1 MSLVRP
7 IDCNICSEICFHGL
21 LSKLRFEQAALPP
34 RRPYSRVFLAP
45 SRRHLRI
52 RFGSKVHSA
61 ARSSILGHRVSG
73 NAIRNGGVP
82 ALVHS
87 AIAGSFGQE
96 RDFHSARPRL
106 LWKTLISTSLLR
118 SHYKGNAGMRP
129 ERRFKPGMDGG
140 LTAAVLVSPPHHLRT
155 AEILSKRWGPPQAL
169 AAMSEGVDQTRYSN
183 LVNIGKVM
191 AGDTKSSFYVN
202 KPVFNDFDDK
212 SITTLMWQLYL
223 LISANERSE
232 VKEAISQSNEIV
244 NRIQQVRFAAA
255 NDLNDSGSAAHTKK
269 RAHKTDDED
278 ALNKEYGQADVY
290 AKVQQLSKQVRW

>member
-118 SHYKGNAGMRP
+118 SHYKATQKRHFVLTPATDAGF
-129 ERRFKPGMDGG
+129 EK
-140 LTAAVLVSPPHHLRT
+140 VL
-155 AEILSKRWGPPQAL
+155 
-169 AAMSEGVDQTRYSN
+169 
-183 LVNIGKVM
+183 
-191 AGDTKSSFYVN
+191 
-202 KPVFNDFDDK
+202 DD
-212 SITTLMWQLYL
+212 SL
-223 LISANERSE
+223 
-232 VKEAISQSNEIV
+232 
-244 NRIQQVRFAAA
+244 
-255 NDLNDSGSAAHTKK
+255 
-269 RAHKTDDED
+269 
-278 ALNKEYGQADVY
+278 
-290 AKVQQLSKQVRW
+290 

>member
-1 MSLVRP
+1 MPVADSNNMPHSIWGFL
-7 IDCNICSEICFHGL
+7 NSSFGLFL
-21 LSKLRFEQAALPP
+21 LSSVVIGLVTFSYGQWRDRITRSRSIEKLDLEIG
-34 RRPYSRVFLAP
+34 
-45 SRRHLRI
+45 LR
-52 RFGSKVHSA
+52 
-61 ARSSILGHRVSG
+61 L
-73 NAIRNGGVP
+73 
-82 ALVHS
+82 
-87 AIAGSFGQE
+87 
-96 RDFHSARPRL
+96 
-106 LWKTLISTSLLR
+106 
-118 SHYKGNAGMRP
+118 
-129 ERRFKPGMDGG
+129 
-140 LTAAVLVSPPHHLRT
+140 
-155 AEILSKRWGPPQAL
+155 QAL

-191 AGDTKSSFYVN
+191 AGDTKSSFYVH

-290 AKVQQLSKQVRW
+290 AKVEQLSKQVRWRGFPPN